1 MIKITTKT
9 KYQIGSACILLLFCV
24 IASILAYFYMKK
36 NVTSQIY
43 RETEIFI
50 ATADATRTYVKDVL
64 RPEMTS
70 RLPAEAFI
78 PQAMSTS
85 FVGREVMSRLRKR
98 FPDFRYKRAA
108 QNPMNPINQADA
120 FELKMI
126 DWFNK
131 NRQANEWHGVM
142 ESDQRSYYTRLR
154 AIVAETECMYCHG
167 DPKDAPA
174 DMKAIYGTQGGYGY
188 KEGEI
193 VAADTIYIPI
203 DVSIERIKNMTWAIF
218 ILVITS
224 LFSLMGLFFILFNR
238 TVVLELKGLLTKF
251 RGITGNGDDPNSD
264 NIEQAGDEVEQL
276 KLTFESVATDLEH
289 AHEGLK
295 ASESKYRRLFEASQD
310 AILIC
315 DAETRLVDINP
326 AGIALFGF
334 KDHAE
339 AISIETCFQLFW
351 DPHDARHFV
360 EVIRNKGSLTDFEV
374 ALVDRNGHKIFVR
387 ISGAARYDEND
398 HFAGINASL
407 HNVTE
412 RRRLEKNMAQAEK
425 LASIGQLASGVA
437 HEINNPLE
445 VIRLYSNLVAKGEGL
460 DEQAIQDI
468 KVIQKHTENCKQIVK
483 ALLNFGRVSDPD
495 KVEND
500 IHAIIEDVLA
510 VFMIQIHKKTI
521 TIEKNFMTDVPPVVL
536 DAQQIK
542 QVLMNIL
549 MNAGQSIQAKGRIT
563 IETSADSDGKY
574 LHVKIADT
582 GSGIPE
588 KIIAKIFD
596 PFFTTKKEGRGT
608 GLGLSVSYGIIKQHG
623 GDIEVSSV
631 TGKGTEFKII
641 IPIIQTG
648 EHVND

>member
-1 MIKITTKT
+1 MSKMTTKT
-9 KYQIGSACILLLFCV
+9 KYQIGSACILFAFCV
-24 IASILAYFYMKK
+24 IASTLAYFYMKK

-43 RETEIFI
+43 KETEIFI

-70 RLPAEAFI
+70 LLPDEAFI

-98 FPDFRYKRAA
+98 FPEFRYKRAA
-108 QNPMNPINQADA
+108 RNPMNPINQADA

-126 DWFNK
+126 DWFNN
-131 NRQANEWHGVM
+131 NRESSEWHGVM

-154 AIVAETECMYCHG
+154 AIVAEAECMYCHG
-167 DPKDAPA
+167 NPKDSPA
-174 DMKAIYGTQGGYGY
+174 DMKAIYGTKGGYWY

-203 DVSIERIKNMTWAIF
+203 DVSIERIKNMTWVIF
-218 ILVITS
+218 VLVITS

-238 TVVLELKGLLTKF
+238 TVVLELKGLLNKF
-251 RGITGNGDDPNSD
+251 RGITGSGSD
-264 NIEQAGDEVEQL
+264 HHTENIEESGDEVEQL
-276 KLTFESVATDLEH
+276 KLAFESVATDLEH

-339 AISIETCFQLFW
+339 AVSIETCYQLFW
-351 DPHDARHFV
+351 DPKDAKHFV
-360 EVIRNKGSLTDFEV
+360 QVVRDKGSLADFEV
-374 ALVDRNGHKIFVR
+374 PLVDRNGRKIFAR
-387 ISGAARYDEND
+387 ISAAARYDENNQ
-398 HFAGINASL
+398 FAGINTSL

-445 VIRLYSNLVAKGEGL
+445 VIRLYSNLVAKGENL
-460 DEQAIQDI
+460 NEQAIQDI
-468 KVIQKHTENCKQIVK
+468 QVIQKHTENCKQIVK
-483 ALLNFGRVSDPD
+483 ALLNFARVSDPD
-495 KVEND
+495 KVDTD
-500 IHAIIEDVLA
+500 IHAVVEDVLA
-510 VFMIQIHKKTI
+510 VFMLQIHKKTI
-521 TIEKNFMTDVPPVVL
+521 NVEKVFMQDAPPVVL

-549 MNAGQSIQAKGRIT
+549 MNAGQSIETEGTIT
-563 IETSADSDGKY
+563 IETSVDAENNN
-574 LHVKIADT
+574 LRLQIADT
-582 GSGIPE
+582 GPGIPE
-588 KIIAKIFD
+588 KIIDKIFD
-596 PFFTTKKEGRGT
+596 PFFTTKKEGSGT

-623 GDIEVSSV
+623 GDIEVNSLP
-631 TGKGTEFKII
+631 GKGTEFVIL
-641 IPIIQTG
+641 IPLSRTEENPHG
-648 EHVND
+648 